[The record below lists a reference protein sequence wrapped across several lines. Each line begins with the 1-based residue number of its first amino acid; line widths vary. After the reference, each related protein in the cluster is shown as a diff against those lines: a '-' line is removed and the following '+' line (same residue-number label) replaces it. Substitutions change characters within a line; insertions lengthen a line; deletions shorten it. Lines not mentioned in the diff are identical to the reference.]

1 MVREGGS
8 MKRWTESE
16 ANWLREHYQTLG
28 AAECARRIGCDVE
41 RVHWKASAL
50 GVSHRAYRHWRT
62 DEVRLVTENYTHRG
76 AAWCADVLRR
86 SVNSVRGYAR
96 AHGLQMA
103 KRPWTDA
110 ELDGLRAVYASGGSV
125 REFAERIGR
134 AKTACTEKARV
145 MGLRHRRYKRVDN
158 PR

>member
-1 MVREGGS
+1 

-16 ANWLREHYQTLG
+16 TNWLREHYAMLG

-50 GVSHRAYRHWRT
+50 GLAQRGYRHWRT
-62 DEVRLVTENYTHRG
+62 DEVRLVTENYTYRG
-76 AAWCADVLRR
+76 AVWCADVLRR
-86 SVNSVRGYAR
+86 SVNRIRGYAR

-103 KRPWTDA
+103 KRPWTPA
-110 ELDGLRAVYASGGSV
+110 EVDGLRAVYAEGGSV

-134 AKTACTEKARV
+134 AKTACTEKARAI
-145 MGLRHRRYKRVDN
+145 GLRHRRWRNVDN

>member
-1 MVREGGS
+1 
-8 MKRWTESE
+8 MKWTESE
-16 ANWLREHYQTLG
+16 ANWLCEHYAMLG
-28 AAECARRIGCDVE
+28 AAECARRIGCSVE

-50 GVSHRAYRHWRT
+50 GVSRRDYRHWRT
-62 DEVRLVTENYTHRG
+62 DEAKTVAENYAYHG
-76 AAWCADVLRR
+76 AKWCADVLRR

-125 REFAERIGR
+125 GEFAERIGR
-134 AKTACTEKARV
+134 AKTACTEKARS
-145 MGLRHRRYKRVDN
+145 MGLRHRRWRNVGN
-158 PR
+158 SRR

>member
-1 MVREGGS
+1 

-16 ANWLREHYQTLG
+16 ANWLREHYAMLG

-41 RVHWKASAL
+41 RVHCKASAL
-50 GVSHRAYRHWRT
+50 GITQRPYRQWRT
-62 DEVRLVTENYTHRG
+62 DEAKTVAENYTYRG

-125 REFAERIGR
+125 GDFAERIGR
-134 AKTACTEKARV
+134 KKAACVERARAI
-145 MGLRHRRYKRVDN
+145 GLRHRRWRNVDN
-158 PR
+158 S